1 MAQMVGMVRTWG
13 GCPEQGIRTLGH
25 LSLGL
30 TGCGE
35 SVYSTGLPHLGFGT
49 GDPAEVS
56 RGVAVRGIHSA
67 GCQRSPKRG
76 YPNEEP
82 IT

>member
-1 MAQMVGMVRTWG
+1 MAQMVGLVSRWG
-13 GCPEQGIRTLGH
+13 GCPEQGIRTPGH

-35 SVYSTGLPHLGFGT
+35 SVHSTGLSHCGLGA
-49 GDPAEVS
+49 GDPAGVS
-56 RGVAVRGIHSA
+56 KTVSVRGIHGA
-67 GCQRSPKRG
+67 GCQRSTTWG